1 MVLLFLAEDCI
12 LILYYLLKI
21 EGFTGGDLS
30 HATGLGSLFCG
41 ETHSFFFFHF
51 KIQDVCLLIL
61 NVTLQ
66 LPMFNSFESCVV
78 SLKSVVFCVCI

>member
-1 MVLLFLAEDCI
+1 MLLGWAAYSVGKHI
-12 LILYYLLKI
+12 P
-21 EGFTGGDLS
+21 
-30 HATGLGSLFCG
+30 
-41 ETHSFFFFHF
+41 FFFHF